1 MGNWSAPEPSPYGA
15 VYYRRRLLLLGAPL
29 LLLPGAL
36 AAQQRRPTPRTTL
49 GPFYPDVLPAER
61 DADLS
66 TVAGQPARALGTLLY
81 VQGQVTDIRG
91 KPIPKARL
99 ELWQANDKGRYIHT
113 ADTDASGALDPGF
126 QGYGAL
132 VTDAQGRYRFK
143 TIKPAP
149 EGARAPHLH
158 FIATAGG
165 ERLVT
170 QMFFE
175 GEKLNGR
182 DELFRSLDRE
192 GQRAVTGTWAERAGD
207 MEADALALAWD
218 IVLAA

>member
-1 MGNWSAPEPSPYGA
+1 MGPWSNPEPHPYGA
-15 VYYRRRLLLLGAPL
+15 VYSRRRLLLAAPL

-91 KPIPKARL
+91 KPMPKARL

-113 ADTDASGALDPGF
+113 ADTDASGPLDPGF

-132 VTDAQGRYRFK
+132 LTDAQGRYRFK
-143 TIKPAP
+143 TIKPAA
-149 EGARAPHLH
+149 EAARAPHLH

-182 DELFRSLDRE
+182 DALFRSLDRE
-192 GQRAVTGTWAERAGD
+192 AQRALTGAWAERAPD
-207 MEADALALAWD
+207 MEADALAVAWD
-218 IVLAA
+218 IVLSA

>member
-1 MGNWSAPEPSPYGA
+1 M
-15 VYYRRRLLLLGAPL
+15 LLGVPL

-49 GPFYPDVLPAER
+49 GPFYPDLLPAER

-66 TVAGQPARALGTLLY
+66 TVAGQPARAQGTLLY

-91 KPIPKARL
+91 KPMPKARL

-113 ADTDASGALDPGF
+113 ADTDASGPLDPGF

-132 VTDAQGRYRFK
+132 LTDAQGRYRFK

-149 EGARAPHLH
+149 EAARAPHLH

-182 DELFRSLDRE
+182 DDLFRSLDRE
-192 GQRAVTGTWAERAGD
+192 AQRALTGVWAERAPD
-207 MEADALALAWD
+207 MEADALAVAWD
-218 IVLAA
+218 IVLSA